1 MEFADLIEI
10 RELVQYQHVVAAV
23 ACLGERPMRYGE
35 LGAAI
40 SEWTGSRIADGEL
53 TRTVHRL
60 EAGGLVEVVLDD
72 GHRLLTLTPEG
83 HNRRQKA
90 AALGTVLRQWPED
103 GGEPDRMPRN

>member
-35 LGAAI
+35 LGTAI

-53 TRTVHRL
+53 TRTVRRL
-60 EAGGLVEVVLDD
+60 EAGGLVKVVPDND
-72 GHRLLTLTPEG
+72 GHRLFMLTPEG
-83 HNRRQKA
+83 HNRRKKA
-90 AALGTVLRQWPED
+90 AALGKVLRSWTGD
-103 GGEPDRMPRN
+103 